1 MHRLT
6 ALCVRHP
13 WVTLLLAVAAVAA
26 AARSSRYTQLD
37 LGLGVTLGA
46 DHPVVRDFDAF
57 LERFGGG
64 YPVLIA
70 YECERTEVC
79 EGALDAAALE
89 MADAV
94 SHQLLR
100 STFVS
105 RLAHLGTR
113 RAPLVLC
120 GTVVVAIA
128 GAAGIP
134 KLRVEMSFAEL
145 WAPDH
150 PLRRALDF
158 VSENLQRP
166 NRVEVDLA
174 IPEGVDAE
182 DPVVVERLL
191 AAQRAIERV
200 AGVGEARSIATLLLR
215 AQQLLHPGTT
225 ASLPGSAV
233 AVGELMALV
242 SAGDPGAIDP
252 WITLDQRRLRIS
264 AEVEKQSSEE
274 LRRLVG
280 AVEQSLRATLPQE
293 WRFQLTGPVVVG
305 VHWGAEFARSQARI
319 ISAASLVVFVLIGLY
334 LRSFAWA
341 LLATIPNAVALA
353 LLFGAMGH
361 WGVPM
366 DFGSAIVAPVAIG
379 IAADDTIHFLTAYA
393 RERRSG
399 HEPSDALRRAI
410 TGVGEAVIAT
420 STALALGFLSMLASP
435 FPSISSLG
443 FMSAVAISAATLADL
458 IVLPALIATFAVA
471 RAPVAGLGGRSS
483 PAAYPRTD
491 PRSHPSRTGGPS

>member
-1 MHRLT
+1 
-6 ALCVRHP
+6 
-13 WVTLLLAVAAVAA
+13 
-26 AARSSRYTQLD
+26 
-37 LGLGVTLGA
+37 
-46 DHPVVRDFDAF
+46 
-57 LERFGGG
+57 
-64 YPVLIA
+64 
-70 YECERTEVC
+70 
-79 EGALDAAALE
+79 
-89 MADAV
+89 
-94 SHQLLR
+94 
-100 STFVS
+100 
-105 RLAHLGTR
+105 
-113 RAPLVLC
+113 
-120 GTVVVAIA
+120 
-128 GAAGIP
+128 
-134 KLRVEMSFAEL
+134 
-145 WAPDH
+145 
-150 PLRRALDF
+150 

-166 NRVEVDLA
+166 NRVEVDLT

-182 DPVVVERLL
+182 DPVVVERLI

-215 AQQLLHPGTT
+215 AQQLLYPGTT

-233 AVGELMALV
+233 AVGELMTLV

-264 AEVEKQSSEE
+264 AEVGKQSSEE
-274 LRRLVG
+274 LQRLVG

-293 WRFQLTGPVVVG
+293 WSFQLTGPVVVG
-305 VHWGAEFARSQARI
+305 AYWGAEFARSQARM
-319 ISAASLVVFVLIGLY
+319 ISAASLVVFILIGLY

-471 RAPVAGLGGRSS
+471 RAPVARLGGRSS
-483 PAAYPRTD
+483 PAAFPRTD